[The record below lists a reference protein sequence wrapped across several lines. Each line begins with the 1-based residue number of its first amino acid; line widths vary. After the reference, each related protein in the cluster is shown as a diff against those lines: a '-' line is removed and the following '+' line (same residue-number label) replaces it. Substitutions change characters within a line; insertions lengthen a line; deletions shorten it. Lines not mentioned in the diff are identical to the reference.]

1 MKRYTYH
8 DLVMAR
14 KIKNNY
20 KEKVKNRVKELLT
33 TYKVTNPTTLFK
45 LISIDFTTVES
56 LELLCIMNDVLEKE
70 QNNNGN

>member
-1 MKRYTYH
+1 MRRYTYH

-20 KEKVKNRVKELLT
+20 KEKVENRVKELLT

>member
-20 KEKVKNRVKELLT
+20 KEKVANRVKELLT